1 MPTGQVLCLVWRRSA
16 RRGVALETNH
26 RPHHYFSSLTD
37 RLMFNVFISL
47 ISHLRPLSLTP
58 TLPFTPYLHHPILNL
73 TGAKFC
79 YSLLADARFTSNP
92 PSMVAAAAVA
102 SAIQGVLHRHEIEDE
117 AAAVAPLS
125 LAPRG
130 DHTSAQQYMQD
141 LYDRLHDITQI
152 DTVRKPCVC
161 VELCSHTLG
170 E

>member
-1 MPTGQVLCLVWRRSA
+1 
-16 RRGVALETNH
+16 
-26 RPHHYFSSLTD
+26 
-37 RLMFNVFISL
+37 
-47 ISHLRPLSLTP
+47 
-58 TLPFTPYLHHPILNL
+58 
-73 TGAKFC
+73 
-79 YSLLADARFTSNP
+79 
-92 PSMVAAAAVA
+92 MVAAAAVA

-152 DTVRKPCVC
+152 DTVRNPARRVRAGR
-161 VELCSHTLG
+161 CSSSLG